1 MATDRQ
7 GSLMA
12 SMHTASG
19 KVERYSYDPFGR
31 RRSADNW
38 LQDAKTEPRF
48 ARGYCLLEHVPKMDM
63 IDMNGR
69 LYDPTLC
76 QFLSPDPYIQ
86 DPTNWQNSL
95 SINI

>member
-1 MATDRQ
+1 MKKAGKDSLFAVATDRQ

-12 SMHTASG
+12 TMHTASG

-38 LQDAKTEPRF
+38 LQDVRTEPRF
-48 ARGYCLLEHVPKMDM
+48 SRGYCMHEHVPEMDM

-86 DPTNWQNSL
+86 
-95 SINI
+95 